1 MTMTGQQD
9 RGASALEY
17 GLMIAAIAG
26 ALVAVVFSLGSVVHD
41 SFESDSVCFENQLN
55 SRPC

>member
-1 MTMTGQQD
+1 VTGQQD

-26 ALVAVVFSLGSVVHD
+26 ALVAVVFSLGSVLHD
-41 SFESDSVCFENQLN
+41 SLEDDSACFQNQLN

>member
-1 MTMTGQQD
+1 MSAVQD

-26 ALVAVVFSLGSVVHD
+26 VLVAVVVSLGSIVHD
-41 SFESDSVCFENQLN
+41 SFENDSACFSKQLD
-55 SRPC
+55 SKSC

>member
-1 MTMTGQQD
+1 MTGQQD

-26 ALVAVVFSLGSVVHD
+26 ALVAVVFSLGSVLHD
-41 SFESDSVCFENQLN
+41 SLEDDSACFQNQLN